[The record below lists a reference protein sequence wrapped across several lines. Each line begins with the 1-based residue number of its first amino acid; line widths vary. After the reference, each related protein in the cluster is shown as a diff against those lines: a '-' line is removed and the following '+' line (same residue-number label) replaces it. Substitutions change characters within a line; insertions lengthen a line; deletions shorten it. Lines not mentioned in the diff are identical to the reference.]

1 MPTTPFQMG
10 NKQSISTFRM
20 LAIFA
25 PPLPITLPAALA
37 GMSISSVEGGGNLRR
52 RAVYD
57 WKTRDKRYKLQNQIL

>member
-1 MPTTPFQMG
+1 MLTPLQMR

-52 RAVYD
+52 GAVD
-57 WKTRDKRYKLQNQIL
+57 DQQKQNKRD